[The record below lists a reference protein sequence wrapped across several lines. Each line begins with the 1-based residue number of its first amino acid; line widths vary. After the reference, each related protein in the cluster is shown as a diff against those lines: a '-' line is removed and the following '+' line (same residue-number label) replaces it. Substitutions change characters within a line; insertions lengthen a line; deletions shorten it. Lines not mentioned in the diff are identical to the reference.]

1 LVCSAGKQQGIPT
14 TSRHYPV
21 INLSCKSYRNIL
33 LTLNAHAIM
42 QNHLTQQQIQK
53 LGNTLVYFADNV
65 GELSKTKILKLLF
78 LLEESSVKRFGYPFF
93 GLNFQ
98 IWKFGPV
105 LKEVYIDLSEET
117 PNLLKDFIEK
127 DPFDNKLYK
136 AKTAF
141 NDDQFSDN
149 DIYLLEKI
157 RDFSRHKNAKDLID
171 YTHQEN
177 SLWRKSALKNG
188 ILKELET
195 AQVNSTEY
203 AIDFSLLFEED
214 EELRERY
221 LESQENLQFI
231 NHLKG

>member
-1 LVCSAGKQQGIPT
+1 M
-14 TSRHYPV
+14 H
-21 INLSCKSYRNIL
+21 
-33 LTLNAHAIM
+33 
-42 QNHLTQQQIQK
+42 NHLTQQQVQK
-53 LGNTLVYFADNV
+53 LGNTLVYLANNV

-78 LLEESSVKRFGYPFF
+78 LLEESSVKRFGYPFL

-117 PNLLKDFIEK
+117 PNLLKSFIEK
-127 DPFDNKLYK
+127 DPADNKIYR
-136 AKTAF
+136 AKVAF

-157 RDFSRHKNAKDLID
+157 KNFARHKNAKDLVD

-177 SLWRKSALKNG
+177 SLWRRSAIKNG
-188 ILKELET
+188 ILQELET
-195 AQVNSTEY
+195 AQVNSTEFS
-203 AIDFSLLFEED
+203 IDFSLLFEAD
-214 EELRERY
+214 EEQKDRY
-221 LESQENLQFI
+221 LESLENLEFI